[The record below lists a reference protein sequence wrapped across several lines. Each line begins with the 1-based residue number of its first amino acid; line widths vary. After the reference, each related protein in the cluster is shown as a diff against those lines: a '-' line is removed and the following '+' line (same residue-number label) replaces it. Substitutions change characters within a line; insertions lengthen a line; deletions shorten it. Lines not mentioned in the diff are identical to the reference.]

1 MLYFITDICVCKLFL
16 IFYRFR
22 TYDWI
27 FAHNSETI
35 GIFNND
41 LRRYHDVHVGGID
54 DICTSVRFH
63 CRQIPDKKTLFLVV
77 IFCTGVVSTCFLFV
91 PKAPFDSAV
100 MEIKCDAETT
110 TVTVLDENNNNNLQT
125 TSNITYYTVA
135 NHTSSDELISCKVRI
150 IYNKM

>member
-1 MLYFITDICVCKLFL
+1 MYVNFFSFSIGFGP
-16 IFYRFR
+16 
-22 TYDWI
+22 
-27 FAHNSETI
+27 TI
-35 GIFNND
+35 GFLPTIARQLGYSITTYGATMMFMSVVSTIFVPLSGFIVD
-41 LRRYHDVHVGGID
+41 KFRI
-54 DICTSVRFH
+54 
-63 CRQIPDKKTLFLVV
+63 KKTLFLVV

-110 TVTVLDENNNNNLQT
+110 TMTVLDENNNNNNLQT

-150 IYNKM
+150 IYNNM